1 MNADEIQRKFDVEF
15 ARITGDN
22 FTEADPIGLPA
33 TNWTPRGEAFLAGL
47 ILLTLI
53 ISAFIVGAILAFIY
67 IHRDNPWTW
76 YVAALATLPALHCY
90 LRNNR

>member
-15 ARITGDN
+15 ARITADT

-33 TNWTPRGEAFLAGL
+33 TNWTPRGEAFLRAL
-47 ILLTLI
+47 VLTVI
-53 ISAFIVGAILAFIY
+53 VVSAFVVGAILAFIY

-76 YVAALATLPALHCY
+76 YVVALASVYALHCY